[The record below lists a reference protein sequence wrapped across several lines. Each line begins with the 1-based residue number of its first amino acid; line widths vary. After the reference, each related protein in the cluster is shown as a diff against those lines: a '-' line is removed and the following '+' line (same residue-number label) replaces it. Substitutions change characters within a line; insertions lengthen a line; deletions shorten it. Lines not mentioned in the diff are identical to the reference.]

1 MMMTD
6 CEFELLEKIS
16 RHELPSGCE
25 FVPMA
30 ALKAALPAYDED
42 SLKSAVED
50 LCSLQFLEMKDG
62 SIAITDMGVAAVC
75 SM

>member
-1 MMMTD
+1 MMMSD

-16 RHELPSGCE
+16 RHEHPEGSE
-25 FVPMA
+25 FVPLN

-42 SLKSAVED
+42 ALSAALSD
-50 LCSLQFLEMKDG
+50 LCSMQFVEMRDG

-75 SM
+75 SI

>member
-16 RHELPSGCE
+16 RHELPEGSE
-25 FVPMA
+25 YVPLA

-42 SLKSAVED
+42 ALKVAVED
-50 LCSLQFLEMKDG
+50 LCSMQFIEMKDG
-62 SIAITDMGVAAVC
+62 SLAITDMGVAAVC
-75 SM
+75 SL

>member
-16 RHELPSGCE
+16 RHDLPEGSE
-25 FVPMA
+25 FVPLN
-30 ALKAALPAYDED
+30 ALKTALPAYDEEA
-42 SLKSAVED
+42 LKAALSD
-50 LCSLQFLEMKDG
+50 LCSLQFVEMKDG

-75 SM
+75 SI